1 MLNKLSNTEFDPGAE
16 IMRRLEALSLF
27 SEGGAGVTRR
37 FATKEHGQ
45 AAEMIQVW
53 MRDAGMSA
61 HVDAIGNVVGRYEG
75 TEPEAPALMI
85 GSHQDTVRQGGK
97 YDGALGVV
105 APICCVDYINRAD
118 QRFPFAIEI
127 VAFCDEEGVR
137 FNSTL
142 LGSKAI
148 AGTFDMSAL
157 DSQDGEN
164 IKMADALRSF
174 GVDPDGIPH
183 LARRAEDVLAFIEVH
198 IEQGPVLE
206 EEQLALGVVT
216 AIAGG
221 TRLSATFKG
230 FAGHAGT
237 VPMDRRSDALAA
249 AAQSI
254 LTVESY
260 CASKPGL
267 VGTVGRISA
276 APGAVNVIPGEA
288 IITIDIR
295 AGEDALRRQ
304 AVSDV
309 CAEIERICLQRGV
322 VLSLD
327 IFHDSD
333 GCQCAP
339 WLMDQLDAALS
350 QNGHALKRLMS
361 GAGHDGMAMAH
372 LTDVG
377 MLFVRCEGGISHHP
391 AESITDT
398 DAGAC
403 ARALLS
409 FIQNFEPM
417 NENEHGPR

>member
-1 MLNKLSNTEFDPGAE
+1 MLNKLSNTDFEAGAE

-37 FATKEHGQ
+37 FATKEHRQ
-45 AAEMIQVW
+45 AAEMIQAW

-61 HVDAIGNVVGRYEG
+61 HVDAVGNIVGRYEG
-75 TEPEAPALMI
+75 LAPDAPALAI

-105 APICCVDYINRAD
+105 APICCVDYLNRSD
-118 QRFPFAIEI
+118 LRLPFAIEI
-127 VAFCDEEGVR
+127 IAFCDEEGVR

-148 AGTFDMSAL
+148 AGTFDMKAL
-157 DSQDGEN
+157 EARDGDD
-164 IKMADALRSF
+164 IGMADALRSF
-174 GVDPDGIPH
+174 GTDPDTIPE
-183 LARRAEDVLAFIEVH
+183 LARRSEDILAFVELH

-221 TRLSATFKG
+221 TRLSATIKG

-254 LTVESY
+254 LAVETY
-260 CASKPGL
+260 CSSKPGL

-288 IITIDIR
+288 VFTIDIR
-295 AGEDALRRQ
+295 AGEDALRKR
-304 AVSDV
+304 AVKDV
-309 CAEIERICLQRGV
+309 RAEIESICEKRGV
-322 VLSLD
+322 ELSVEV
-327 IFHDSD
+327 IHESD

-339 WLMDQLDAALS
+339 WLMDQLESALRHC
-350 QNGHALKRLMS
+350 GHPAKRLMS

-391 AESITDT
+391 AELITEA

-403 ARALLS
+403 AQALLT
-409 FIQNFEPM
+409 FIQKFEPM
-417 NENEHGPR
+417 NEN

>member
-1 MLNKLSNTEFDPGAE
+1 MAGLMLNKLGNTDFAPGAE
-16 IMRRLEALSLF
+16 IMRRLEALALF

-37 FATKEHGQ
+37 YATKEHRQ

-61 HVDAIGNVVGRYEG
+61 YVDSVGNIVGRYEG
-75 TEPEAPALMI
+75 LKPDAPALTL

-97 YDGALGVV
+97 YDGALGVI
-105 APICCVDYINRAD
+105 APICCVEYLNHIN

-127 VAFCDEEGVR
+127 IAFCDEEGVR

-148 AGTFDMSAL
+148 AGTFDMKAL
-157 DSQDGEN
+157 EARDGDDIE
-164 IKMADALRSF
+164 MADALRSF
-174 GVDPDGIPH
+174 GVEPDKIPE
-183 LARRAEDVLAFIEVH
+183 LARRPEDVLAFIEVH

-206 EEQLALGVVT
+206 EEELALGVVT

-221 TRLSATFKG
+221 TRLSAAIKG

-237 VPMDRRSDALAA
+237 VPMGRRSDALTA

-254 LTVESY
+254 LAVETY
-260 CASKPGL
+260 CSSKPGL

-288 IITIDIR
+288 VFTIDIR
-295 AGEDALRRQ
+295 AGDDALRRK
-304 AVSDV
+304 AVNDV
-309 CAEIERICLQRGV
+309 RGELENICTKRGV
-322 VLSLD
+322 DLS
-327 IFHDSD
+327 IEVIHESD

-339 WLMDQLDAALS
+339 WLMDQLENALHEC
-350 QNGHALKRLMS
+350 GYPAKRLMS

-391 AESITDT
+391 AERITDE

-403 ARALLS
+403 AKALLT
-409 FIQNFEPM
+409 FIQQFEPL
-417 NENEHGPR
+417 NEN